1 MKNISMAIGLVL
13 ATLVIAGIS
22 YSWGHRDGT
31 LAGLDRQYSSLY
43 SSASLEIRLL
53 ELLKANEHQRAM
65 SALSAYIKSDLSFL
79 DEIYAVRNEVT
90 ILNVLRS
97 LASRPVNSLPV
108 MNEPDLAQ
116 LTSLKEQFA
125 HVAER
130 SSSNDK
136 Q

>member
-1 MKNISMAIGLVL
+1 MKKISRAIGLVL
-13 ATLVIAGIS
+13 AALVIAGIS

-53 ELLKANEHQRAM
+53 ELLKGNEHQRAM
-65 SALSAYIKSDLSFL
+65 SALSAYIESNLSFL
-79 DEIYAVRNEVT
+79 DEIHALRSDVT
-90 ILNVLRS
+90 IPNVLRS
-97 LASRPVNSLPV
+97 LASYSVNSLPV

-116 LTSLKEQFA
+116 LKSLKEQFDL
-125 HVAER
+125 VAER